1 MTLRYLTDEDITD
14 VVAIGLRSRG
24 VDAISVHEIGRSNQG
39 IPDDEQLLY
48 ATEQGRV
55 IVTYNRDDFQIID
68 ARWREEERQHAGIL
82 WCMEAIILRRAIG
95 ELIRALIA
103 MSEQFDTL
111 EGLCLP
117 LQRAR

>member
-1 MTLRYLTDEDITD
+1 MTLRFLTDEDITD
-14 VVAIGLRSRG
+14 AVAAELRARD
-24 VDAISVHEIGRSNQG
+24 VDAISVHEIGRNNLG
-39 IPDDEQLLY
+39 IPDDEQLLD

-55 IVTYNRDDFQIID
+55 MVTYNRDDFQIID
-68 ARWREEERQHAGIL
+68 ARWREEGRQHAGIL

-95 ELIRALIA
+95 ELLRALIA
-103 MSEQFDTL
+103 MSEQHDTL